1 MVCNRSEW
9 LQNREFSGTILPI
22 ETIKAAKKV
31 FELPYGIHSQE
42 NIALIIE
49 KCLHSKAYIPLPVST
64 HAPFQ
69 LPS

>member
-31 FELPYGIHSQE
+31 FEMACGIHSQE
-42 NIALIIE
+42 NIALR
-49 KCLHSKAYIPLPVST
+49 S
-64 HAPFQ
+64 
-69 LPS
+69 